1 MKNIAK
7 QIKDQIF
14 KEHIDEIQFT
24 LFIDN
29 ELSDIDTK
37 EVWKHLSQCKRCRE
51 VLKMTSEIRI
61 EEEKIQSVHQL
72 NKKKLQPANNLD
84 YKSTLLKRLGG
95 VAVMFLILLVP
106 VEIEKLNAP
115 VFKGITEEKN
125 IIEEAIEYWEERFN
139 RWFGENK

>member
-1 MKNIAK
+1 MELCKDKPLKEPINNADRK
-7 QIKDQIF
+7 QLKLYIEGKLSPEEEDR
-14 KEHIDEIQFT
+14 
-24 LFIDN
+24 IDN
-29 ELSDIDTK
+29 LLLNHVEWREADMEVFEEL
-37 EVWKHLSQCKRCRE
+37 E
-51 VLKMTSEIRI
+51 
-61 EEEKIQSVHQL
+61 